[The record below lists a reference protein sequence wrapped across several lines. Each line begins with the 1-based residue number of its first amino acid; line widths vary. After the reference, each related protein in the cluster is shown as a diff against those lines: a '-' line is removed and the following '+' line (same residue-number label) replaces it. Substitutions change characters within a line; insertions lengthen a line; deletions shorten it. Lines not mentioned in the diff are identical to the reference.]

1 MAERNAST
9 ANGKEILR
17 GIIDGIKTQND
28 TEGWDADR
36 WEEEIGWAFQDIRE
50 KKYGTT
56 DFNDIMAY
64 LLSLAEDDFDLM
76 ADLVCEGPVS
86 RIATSIDDANKLGE
100 ECYLLQ

>member
-1 MAERNAST
+1 MKNASS
-9 ANGKEILR
+9 ANGKNVLIAT
-17 GIIDGIKTQND
+17 IDDIKMRND
-28 TEGWDADR
+28 TEGWDAER

-64 LLSLAEDDFDLM
+64 MLSWAEDDFDLM

-86 RIATSIDDANKLGE
+86 RIANDIYTASYLGE